1 MRRADTRAARA
12 RVEGAFAW
20 GGALLAALALAAII
34 NLQGGTAYAF
44 TLSDAEDADNHGFTC
59 RIEESTGTLFVQT
72 EATAAYNATFQGD
85 PDTELVIPETWNGV
99 TVKSVLGE
107 YFNGGN
113 PMTKQNNTI
122 TRLVLPDTFEFF
134 SYDRSPMTGGIRLV
148 HMQKLNKVTEIV
160 FAGDP
165 VNLTSLGEGDKA
177 GSSISNRPLAKFN
190 AGTVTTSEGERDFDI
205 VIPDTITRLP
215 DKAFSSTTA
224 ESVYIPSS
232 ITDKGSDPFSGA
244 ANLKYV
250 YNASNLEFTF
260 PEGVEVVNE
269 SELTS
274 YGNNRFEGSD
284 FETYT
289 VPANITSIGDECF
302 KDCKNLKE
310 IVFEGDIES
319 IGRNAFQGCTALERV
334 VFKGE
339 ANGVTGFSGCTS
351 LKEVVFEKHVAQMT
365 GFSDCTSLTDVTF
378 EQGVEQVGGFAG
390 CTSLESIDLGSDV
403 TSIDNY
409 AFQGCTNLNELI
421 IDGENLITIG
431 NYAFEGVP
439 MKTLTLPDS
448 VEDIGYGAFF
458 DTGIEAFVVPAD
470 LWKDHNYSASSGTGQ
485 DFITATDQFTFGGGS
500 TAKSAALFV
509 NKPHYDM
516 YKTENWN
523 TTLKSVDLS
532 KYSQWFLPHYMFSGC
547 AGLTEVEIPA
557 SVENLG
563 FGVFGDCVK
572 LEDVYFYNLNGAT
585 IAETESGTGSTGAGG
600 GQEGWLMVYPG
611 SFSQHLNKGDVEGDE
626 NIQKYSDLDSLT
638 IYGASTATS
647 LIDYVAKHPN
657 YTFVPFAFLGDGG
670 SSEDAVAKFG
680 TTLPANGISIASFT
694 AGGSPSIEI
703 IYPYDEGV
711 SRTLVP
717 GEDCTVVYT
726 DANGNEVTSF
736 DKAGTYIATI
746 TGDNKSVWGT
756 TTAQFTVAAAPT
768 VDVPVAD
775 SGNTGITAEG
785 SLVVP
790 DGSETILEVAPV
802 TEGEAYDAL
811 IAKLGDD
818 MLAGMFEAKLLVDGQ
833 EVDDG
838 FGSITLTF
846 PLDAKWNGHYVT
858 VYHRHDDGTIT
869 SERVVA
875 ADGKVSVTVTDLS
888 TFMLAASDVQA
899 VTPPTQTDQTQPIQQ
914 ASGQGDGSALN
925 SLADTGDSVPVIPI
939 AAAAG
944 AAVVVAGA
952 AAFAQSRR
960 Q

>member
-1 MRRADTRAARA
+1 MRCANLRTARA
-12 RVEGAFAW
+12 EGR
-20 GGALLAALALAAII
+20 GAANRLTLLLALSALAVALGIS
-34 NLQGGTAYAF
+34 LGGVQSAYAF
-44 TLSDAEDADNHGFTC
+44 TLNADDPSAEANHGFTWS
-59 RIEESTGTLFVQT
+59 IDDTGQLKILTVKDSTYNETFESGV
-72 EATAAYNATFQGD
+72 GD
-85 PDTELVIPETWNGV
+85 SEVVVPSTMGGK
-99 TVKSVLGE
+99 TVKSVMCSG
-107 YFNGGN
+107 YSGAVS
-113 PMTKQNNTI
+113 Q
-122 TRLVLPDTFEFF
+122 TRNRVVTQIVLPETIERFDEPGRTNVLNSLDKLFDRLDVIKF
-134 SYDRSPMTGGIRLV
+134 SG
-148 HMQKLNKVTEIV
+148 E
-160 FAGDP
+160 P
-165 VNLTSLGEGDKA
+165 VNLTELNENVPQYHLKQFNPGSVEGQ
-177 GSSISNRPLAKFN
+177 
-190 AGTVTTSEGERDFDI
+190 EYDI
-205 VIPDTITRLP
+205 VIPSSVTTLGDGT
-215 DKAFSSTTA
+215 FSSSMTA
-224 ESVYIPSS
+224 TSVYIPSS
-232 ITDKGSDPFSGA
+232 VSVRNGSPFSGA
-244 ANLKYV
+244 ASVTYV
-250 YNASNLEFTF
+250 WNDSSLEFTSADF
-260 PEGVEVVNE
+260 PNAEIVATADQ
-269 SELTS
+269 TS
-274 YGNNRFEGSD
+274 YGNNKFEGSD

-289 VPANITSIGDECF
+289 VPANIISIGDECF

-310 IVFEGDIES
+310 IVFEGDVES

-365 GFSDCTSLTDVTF
+365 GFNDCTSLTDVTF

-409 AFQGCTNLNELI
+409 AFRGCTNLNELI

-439 MKTLTLPDS
+439 LKTLVLPDS
-448 VEDIGYGAFF
+448 VQDIGYGAFF

-680 TTLPANGISIASFT
+680 TALPANGISIASFT

-736 DKAGTYIATI
+736 DKAGTYTATI

-756 TTAQFTVAAAPT
+756 TTARFTVAAAPT

-802 TEGEAYDAL
+802 TEDEAYDAL

-818 MLAGMFEAKLLVDGQ
+818 TLAGMFEAKLLVDGQ
-833 EVDDG
+833 EVHDG
-838 FGSITLTF
+838 FGSITLRF

-899 VTPPTQTDQTQPIQQ
+899 VTPPTQTDQTQPTQQ
-914 ASGQGDGSALN
+914 ASGQGDGPALN

>member
-1 MRRADTRAARA
+1 M
-12 RVEGAFAW
+12 
-20 GGALLAALALAAII
+20 
-34 NLQGGTAYAF
+34 
-44 TLSDAEDADNHGFTC
+44 
-59 RIEESTGTLFVQT
+59 
-72 EATAAYNATFQGD
+72 
-85 PDTELVIPETWNGV
+85 
-99 TVKSVLGE
+99 
-107 YFNGGN
+107 GN

-134 SYDRSPMTGGIRLV
+134 SYDRSPMTGGVRLV
-148 HMQKLNKVTEIV
+148 HSQKLYKVTEIV

-244 ANLKYV
+244 TNLKYV

-339 ANGVTGFSGCTS
+339 ANGVTGFSDCTS
-351 LKEVVFEKHVAQMT
+351 LKEVVFEKHVFQMA

-378 EQGVEQVGGFAG
+378 EQGVEQVGGFGG

-403 TSIDNY
+403 TSIDAY
-409 AFQGCTNLNELI
+409 AFQGCSSLNELI
-421 IDGENLITIG
+421 IDGENLITVG

-439 MKTLTLPDS
+439 LKTLTLPDS
-448 VEDIGYGAFF
+448 VQDIGYGAFF
-458 DTGIEAFVVPAD
+458 DTGIEAFVVPRD

-485 DFITATDQFTFGGGS
+485 DFITATDQFSFGMGS

-509 NKPHYDM
+509 NQPHYHM
-516 YKTENWN
+516 YQEENWN

-532 KYSQWFLPHYMFSGC
+532 KYAQWFLPHYMFSGC

-563 FGVFGDCVK
+563 FGVFGDCVN

-611 SFSQHLNKGDVEGDE
+611 SFSQHLNRGNVEGDE
-626 NIQKYSDLDSLT
+626 NIQQYTDLDSLT

-657 YTFVPFAFLGDGG
+657 YTFVPYAFFGDAG
-670 SSEDAVAKFG
+670 SSDDVVSKFG
-680 TTLPANGISIASFT
+680 EAIPAAAANNVSVANIV
-694 AGGSPSIEI
+694 AGGTPSLEVV
-703 IYPYDEGV
+703 YGESGV

-736 DKAGTYIATI
+736 DKAGTYTATI
-746 TGDNKSVWGT
+746 TGDSKSVWGT

-775 SGNTGITAEG
+775 SSNTGITAEG

-790 DGSETILEVAPV
+790 DGSETILEVVPV

-818 MLAGMFEAKLLVDGQ
+818 TLAGMFEAKLLVDGQ
-833 EVDDG
+833 EVHDG
-838 FGSITLTF
+838 FGNITLTF

-858 VYHRHDDGTIT
+858 VYHRHADGSIT

-875 ADGKVSVTVTDLS
+875 ADSKVSVTVTDLS
-888 TFMLAASDVQA
+888 TFMLAASDVQT
-899 VTPPTQTDQTQPIQQ
+899 VNPPTPMDPSGQTTQPTQQ
-914 ASGQGDGSALN
+914 VAGQGDGSAMN
-925 SLADTGDSVPVIPI
+925 SLADTGDSLPVIPI

-944 AAVVVAGA
+944 AAVAIAGVAA
-952 AAFAQSRR
+952 LAESRR

>member
-1 MRRADTRAARA
+1 MRCANLRTARA
-12 RVEGAFAW
+12 EGR
-20 GGALLAALALAAII
+20 GAANRLTLLLALSALAVALGIS
-34 NLQGGTAYAF
+34 LGGVQSAYAF
-44 TLSDAEDADNHGFTC
+44 TLNADDPSAEANHGFTWS
-59 RIEESTGTLFVQT
+59 IDDTGQLKILTVKDST
-72 EATAAYNATFQGD
+72 YNATFESGVGD
-85 PDTELVIPETWNGV
+85 SEVVVPSTMGGK
-99 TVKSVLGE
+99 TVKSVMCSG
-107 YFNGGN
+107 YSGAVS
-113 PMTKQNNTI
+113 Q
-122 TRLVLPDTFEFF
+122 TRNRVVTQIVLPETIERFDEPGRTNVLNSLDKLFDRLDVIKF
-134 SYDRSPMTGGIRLV
+134 SG
-148 HMQKLNKVTEIV
+148 E
-160 FAGDP
+160 P
-165 VNLTSLGEGDKA
+165 VNLTELNENVPQYRLKQFNPGSVEGQ
-177 GSSISNRPLAKFN
+177 
-190 AGTVTTSEGERDFDI
+190 EYDI
-205 VIPDTITRLP
+205 VIPSSVTTLGDGT
-215 DKAFSSTTA
+215 FSSSMTA
-224 ESVYIPSS
+224 TSVYIPSS
-232 ITDKGSDPFSGA
+232 VSVKNGSPFSGA
-244 ANLKYV
+244 ASVTYV
-250 YNASNLEFTF
+250 WNDSSLEFTSADF
-260 PEGVEVVNE
+260 PNAEIVTTADQ
-269 SELTS
+269 TS
-274 YGNNRFEGSD
+274 YGNNKFEGSD

-403 TSIDNY
+403 TSIGNY

-439 MKTLTLPDS
+439 LKTLVLPDS
-448 VEDIGYGAFF
+448 VQDIGYGAFF

-736 DKAGTYIATI
+736 DKAGTYTATI

-818 MLAGMFEAKLLVDGQ
+818 TLAGMFEAKLLVDGQ
-833 EVDDG
+833 EVHDG

-899 VTPPTQTDQTQPIQQ
+899 VTPPTQTDQTQPTQQ